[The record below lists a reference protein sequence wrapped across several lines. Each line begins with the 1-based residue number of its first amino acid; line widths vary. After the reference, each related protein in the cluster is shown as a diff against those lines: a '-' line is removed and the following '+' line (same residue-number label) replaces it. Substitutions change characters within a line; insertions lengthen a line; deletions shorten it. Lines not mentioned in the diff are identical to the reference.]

1 MAMNKVYTRINWEDY
16 PSENTDL
23 DAYNLN
29 QMDSAID
36 ALDNRIVSQDALKVD
51 KSAINGNIAD
61 WTMDET
67 TGVITIT
74 KYNGEKVIFDL
85 NIEKIPVEFSMSDD
99 GIITMTTEDGTQF
112 TADIGSM
119 IPVLTFEDSAT
130 IAVSVTGTGKNK
142 TYSFSI
148 KTGSVTDAMLQP
160 NYLADIRVESA
171 NASAYAQSAN
181 AKSVLAESYAIGG
194 TGTREGED
202 TDNAKYYMEQA
213 KQQTGGIPTK
223 VSELENDAG
232 YIKKDVDNLVNYYDK
247 TTTDQKLANID
258 LTDYLKKTGDASN
271 TTVTFTEPTE
281 LAQPTTGEKLSGII
295 GKVSLAIKNIKTLIT
310 LIGNT
315 DISSIGDGTVTGAIS
330 DVNGKLNEYMINT
343 KTTVQNATGYMSS
356 YKVTNYL
363 VCCTMEITP
372 TDLAHNT
379 LLAFGLYAPDRM
391 LYLSLPTITGGN
403 IPCILT
409 ANGELRVYYPKGD
422 IALDRID
429 FTFMY
434 PYRRS

>member
-16 PSENTDL
+16 PSENTDI
-23 DAYNLN
+23 DEINLN
-29 QMDSAID
+29 KMDSAID
-36 ALDNRIVSQDALKVD
+36 ALDNRIILQDALKVD

-148 KTGSVTDAMLQP
+148 KTGSVTDDMLQP

-232 YIKKDVDNLVNYYDK
+232 YITKDVDNLTNYYDK

-281 LAQPTTGEKLSGII
+281 LEQPTTGEKLSGII
-295 GKVSLAIKNIKTLIT
+295 GKVSLAIKNIKTLIS

-315 DISSIGDGTVTGAIS
+315 DISSIGNGTVTGAIS
-330 DVNGKLNEYMINT
+330 DVTGKLTKFDNYGNDINMG
-343 KTTVQNATGYMSS
+343 K
-356 YKVTNYL
+356 L
-363 VCCTMEITP
+363 
-372 TDLAHNT
+372 
-379 LLAFGLYAPDRM
+379 
-391 LYLSLPTITGGN
+391 LSLNDDYVLNLFKNAPINYSPTTGQLDIGGPIVAYIMQKHSDKYGGAVIVFGYN
-403 IPCILT
+403 
-409 ANGELRVYYPKGD
+409 NLRPIYYHIVND
-422 IALDRID
+422 TID
-429 FTFMY
+429 AEY
-434 PYRRS
+434 YL

>member
-1 MAMNKVYTRINWEDY
+1 MALNKVYTRINWENY
-16 PSENTDL
+16 PSENTDI
-23 DAYNLN
+23 DEINLN
-29 QMDSAID
+29 KMDSAID
-36 ALDNRIVSQDALKVD
+36 ALDNRIISQDALKVD

-130 IAVSVTGTGKNK
+130 ITVSVTGTGKNK

-148 KTGSVTDAMLQP
+148 KTGSVTDDMLQP

-181 AKSVLAESYAIGG
+181 AKSVLAESYAVGG

-223 VSELENDAG
+223 VSELENDVG
-232 YIKKDVDNLVNYYDK
+232 YITKDVDNLTNYYDK

-271 TTVTFTEPTE
+271 TTVTFIEPTE
-281 LAQPTTGEKLSGII
+281 LTQPTAGEKLGGII

-315 DISSIGDGTVTGAIS
+315 DISSIGNGTVTGAIS
-330 DVNGKLNEYMINT
+330 DVNGKLN
-343 KTTVQNATGYMSS
+343 QD
-356 YKVTNYL
+356 
-363 VCCTMEITP
+363 
-372 TDLAHNT
+372 TDLSLVNCVSWSSDNT
-379 LLAFGLYAPDRM
+379 ISKIGNRVFVTLGVRITSEQSSG
-391 LYLSLPTITGGN
+391 SLIIARIART
-403 IPCILT
+403 
-409 ANGELRVYYPKGD
+409 YYPKTVYVRASATGGTNGD
-422 IALDRID
+422 NHILYID
-429 FTFMY
+429 KTNGAVILNLSTERYYSASFSY
-434 PYRRS
+434 LAN

>member
-1 MAMNKVYTRINWEDY
+1 MALNKVYTRINWEDY

-36 ALDNRIVSQDALKVD
+36 ALDNRIISQDALKVD

-74 KYNGEKVIFDL
+74 KYNGEKIIFDL
-85 NIEKIPVEFSMSDD
+85 NIEKIPVGFSMSDD

-119 IPVLTFEDSAT
+119 LPVLTFEDSAT

-223 VSELENDAG
+223 VSELENDVG
-232 YIKKDVDNLVNYYDK
+232 YIKKTVSDLTNYYDK
-247 TTTDQKLANID
+247 TSVDKKID
-258 LTDYLKKTGDASN
+258 AIPKTYLTNYLTKTGDGSN
-271 TTVTFTEPTE
+271 LTATFEEATTLEE
-281 LAQPTTGEKLSGII
+281 LTTGEKLSSIF
-295 GKVSLAIKNIKTLIT
+295 GKLKLAVKNLKS
-310 LIGNT
+310 LIGLIGTT
-315 DISSIGDGTVTGAIS
+315 DISTIGDGTITGGLS
-330 DVNGKLNEYMINT
+330 DVNGKLIAPDYKSAVAIQSNYTCMTNGYVIGTIQGAVNGWASIRSS
-343 KTTVQNATGYMSS
+343 KNANYFLALCTSS
-356 YKVTNYL
+356 ENPIA
-363 VCCTMEITP
+363 VCIPFASGDSVIFGSSGTY
-372 TDLAHNT
+372 N
-379 LLAFGLYAPDRM
+379 LAFAP
-391 LYLSLPTITGGN
+391 
-403 IPCILT
+403 
-409 ANGELRVYYPKGD
+409 AK
-422 IALDRID
+422 
-429 FTFMY
+429 
-434 PYRRS
+434 

>member
-36 ALDNRIVSQDALKVD
+36 ALDNRIISQDALKVD

-74 KYNGEKVIFDL
+74 KYNGEKIIFDI
-85 NIEKIPVEFSMSDD
+85 NIEKIPVGFSMSDD

-171 NASAYAQSAN
+171 NASAYAKSAN

-223 VSELENDAG
+223 VSELENDVG
-232 YIKKDVDNLVNYYDK
+232 YIKKTVSDLTNYYDK
-247 TTTDQKLANID
+247 TSVDKKIDAIPKTDLANY
-258 LTDYLKKTGDASN
+258 LTKTGDGSN
-271 TTVTFTEPTE
+271 LTAAFEEAITLEE
-281 LAQPTTGEKLSGII
+281 LTTGEKLSSIF
-295 GKVSLAIKNIKTLIT
+295 GKIKLAVKNLKSLIS
-310 LIGNT
+310 LIGTT
-315 DISSIGDGTVTGAIS
+315 DISTIGDGTITGGLS
-330 DVNGKLNEYMINT
+330 YVNGKLTNAFVNSSPNIKIAYYT
-343 KTTVQNATGYMSS
+343 WSGHVVGGTT
-356 YKVTNYL
+356 TNL
-363 VCCTMEITP
+363 GRFDHVIPDGCTFIGMLLTPRCTVDITLSHYG
-372 TDLAHNT
+372 TDIYGT
-379 LLAFGLYAPDRM
+379 SKDF
-391 LYLSLPTITGGN
+391 T
-403 IPCILT
+403 
-409 ANGELRVYYPKGD
+409 GD
-422 IALDRID
+422 IYYDVLIIY
-429 FTFMY
+429 TT
-434 PYRRS
+434 